1 MKKFVLTRSHFLTTS
16 QKGNSSQKNQRL
28 KYAAAFAIGAALILL
43 FIFYCTLSFLSRG
56 ENYWWFIDFVAE
68 GNIYWGDDA
77 YRYFLAR
84 SAWLNPQLYF
94 FNFDLPFSAFADG
107 VVTSFSHGSLLY
119 ARWIKAAFTVS
130 AVALFCRTLL
140 LLGLGRTIGFIGAA
154 LLALNPLFFFVSTSF
169 FGEAWLAFLVV
180 LSLYFS
186 VARRDT
192 AANIVVSLMPFARPE
207 GIFFVAAFLAVSV
220 LRRDWRRAVLVLAP
234 GIFYFICIVAIG
246 PGLSAY
252 SSWRFEMMKIYEGA
266 EGWYGGPISRFFNV
280 FTWLVLLG
288 GIAGWAVL
296 SVKVVRPFFIG
307 AALVILFIVLSAIF
321 KTANF
326 EPRYLAPTIP
336 LVLLGW
342 AAFTNYIFETFRRL
356 KRKNW
361 GILFASVLSFYALQ
375 SEIFSLYAFAE
386 IRDYLFEF
394 GRFPDEVVERP
405 LAMRTYF
412 RGMSKEEIEGY
423 HEYAGVATKMLQL
436 NPAIQTLVVSN
447 FLVFYFLDPK
457 EIPPDVRVVFSIF
470 GRGRLD
476 SIIGRDKAVG
486 YFSTY
491 PYFGYFQLKPPTKEE
506 DLLLYLDFVPLANYP
521 YHWVVKGHDIFLFEG
536 ELTNSYK

>member
-180 LSLYFS
+180 LALYFIAAKRS
-186 VARRDT
+186 T
-192 AANIVVSLMPFARPE
+192 AANVAVSLMPLARPE
-207 GIFFVAAFLAVSV
+207 GIFFVGAFLFVSV
-220 LRRDWRRAVLVLAP
+220 VRRDWRRAVLVVVP
-234 GIFYFICIVAIG
+234 GIVYLICILTIG
-246 PGLSAY
+246 PGLNAY
-252 SSWRFEMMKIYEGA
+252 SSWRFEMMRVYEGA
-266 EGWYGGPISRFFNV
+266 EGWYGGPISRIFNV
-280 FTWLVLLG
+280 FALPVLLTA
-288 GIAGWAVL
+288 IAGWGLA
-296 SVKVVRPFFIG
+296 SVKVVRPFFF
-307 AALVILFIVLSAIF
+307 AAAVVILFVVLSAVF

-326 EPRYLAPTIP
+326 EPRYLAPVIP
-336 LVLLGW
+336 LVLVGW
-342 AAFTNYIFETFRRL
+342 AAFINYILEAAGGL
-356 KRKNW
+356 KRK
-361 GILFASVLSFYALQ
+361 GFGALVAAVFSLYVLQ
-375 SEIFSLYAFAE
+375 SEIFSLYVFAGV
-386 IRDYLFEF
+386 RDYFFEF
-394 GRFPDEVVERP
+394 GRLPDEVVEHP
-405 LAMRTYF
+405 LSMRTYF
-412 RGMSKEEIEGY
+412 KGMSKEEIDGY
-423 HEYAGVATKMLQL
+423 REYAGVATRMLRL
-436 NPAIQTLVVSN
+436 NPAIETLVVSN
-447 FLVFYFLDPK
+447 FLAFYFLDPK
-457 EIPPDVRVVFSIF
+457 EIPPNVRVVFSIF

-476 SIIGRDKAVG
+476 HIIGRDKAVG